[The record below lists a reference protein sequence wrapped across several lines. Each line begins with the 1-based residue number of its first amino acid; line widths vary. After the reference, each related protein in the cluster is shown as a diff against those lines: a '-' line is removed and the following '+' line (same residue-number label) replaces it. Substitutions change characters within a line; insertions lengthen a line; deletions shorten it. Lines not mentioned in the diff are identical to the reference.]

1 MTEMGRNRQAYR
13 IVFERFFILPTR
25 ENRPARPCCSIDC
38 TTKCY
43 GRSDARQE
51 YCATPVMPEARTSKR
66 TGNVC
71 HLKPSRTDRQT
82 SPGRKEP
89 FSCWSRPVYQGAFD
103 EKLETQSPKGM
114 LWSSNIDQRTLTI
127 WMTSETSSFMCQA
140 SPSDCQGTF
149 QWYMYMKVCGPYP
162 WF

>member
-1 MTEMGRNRQAYR
+1 
-13 IVFERFFILPTR
+13 
-25 ENRPARPCCSIDC
+25 
-38 TTKCY
+38 
-43 GRSDARQE
+43 
-51 YCATPVMPEARTSKR
+51 MPEACTSKR

-103 EKLETQSPKGM
+103 EKLQTQSPKGM
-114 LWSSNIDQRTLTI
+114 LWSSNIDQRTLI
-127 WMTSETSSFMCQA
+127 WRTSEPSSFMFQV

-162 WF
+162 WFHFCSMSGLTFAFAFTFRLVYSSVKSSDQRTWR